1 MQSVALS
8 GCLEGLLPLRQNR
21 QTRVSA
27 LIRSSDVARGFRLAA
42 LHRRGLYRVEPGSA
56 GDLRWENSTGSPR
69 VVPAREMATGRSI
82 TWPRSAPQALEN
94 ALRSNSSVF
103 SLPCFCAALASS
115 PFLFSASFFVQSAPI
130 SIRLL
135 SLSLSLSQYFHYQS
149 DIVPAATLLPL

>member
-1 MQSVALS
+1 
-8 GCLEGLLPLRQNR
+8 
-21 QTRVSA
+21 
-27 LIRSSDVARGFRLAA
+27 
-42 LHRRGLYRVEPGSA
+42 
-56 GDLRWENSTGSPR
+56 
-69 VVPAREMATGRSI
+69 MATGRSI

-135 SLSLSLSQYFHYQS
+135 SLSLSLSIFPLSKRHSTGGHSPPAVKQPP
-149 DIVPAATLLPL
+149 DILHRKTRDCLWSRHLRPRGFLSPDLPADLPSFPRMPLIFPDLPSFPSVRRDFAPLSSLMTIFF